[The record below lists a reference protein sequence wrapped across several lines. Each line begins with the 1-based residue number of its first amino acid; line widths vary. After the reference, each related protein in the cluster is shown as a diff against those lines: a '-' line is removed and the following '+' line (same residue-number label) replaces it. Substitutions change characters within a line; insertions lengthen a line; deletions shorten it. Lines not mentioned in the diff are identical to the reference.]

1 MYSQRFYWVNA
12 LMYRHVRQPGV
23 VGVGTEEI
31 ELATTTM
38 GFVVHGCLICSLEC
52 CTVLSI
58 QPNTVM
64 KM

>member
-1 MYSQRFYWVNA
+1 
-12 LMYRHVRQPGV
+12 MYRHVRQPGV